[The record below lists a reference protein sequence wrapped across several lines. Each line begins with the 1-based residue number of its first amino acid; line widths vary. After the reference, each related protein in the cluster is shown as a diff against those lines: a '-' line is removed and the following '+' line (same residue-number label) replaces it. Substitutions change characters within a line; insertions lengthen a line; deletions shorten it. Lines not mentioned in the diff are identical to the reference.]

1 MKITDINGKVLLNN
15 SIEMPYFGLGL
26 YGIPDGQPIVDVINY
41 ALEIGYRL
49 FDTASM
55 YENERGVGMAINN
68 SKIPREEIF
77 VTTKV
82 WNSEQGYDNT
92 LKAFDNS
99 LKRLNLEY
107 VDLYLIHWPVKN
119 KYKETWRAL
128 ERIYK
133 EGRAKAIGL
142 SNFLQHHIQDIL
154 DICEILPA
162 VNQIEFHP
170 FLVQQDLLDFCKQH
184 NIKVEA
190 WSPLMHGKIFDE
202 PLLKNLA
209 SKYGKSVAQI
219 VLRWDL
225 QKGVITIPKSA
236 NKERIKS
243 NSEIFDFELSEEDMK
258 LIDNLDKNYR
268 IGADP
273 DNFDF

>member
-1 MKITDINGKVLLNN
+1 MKITDIKGRVTLNN
-15 SIEMPYFGLGL
+15 GIQMPYFGLGV
-26 YGIPDGQPIVDVINY
+26 YSIPDGQPIIDVINY

-55 YENERGVGMAINN
+55 YDNEKGVGIAINN
-68 SKIPREEIF
+68 SNVPREDIF
-77 VTTKV
+77 ITTKV

-119 KYKETWRAL
+119 KYKETWKAL

-133 EGRAKAIGL
+133 EGRAKAIGV
-142 SNFLQHHIQDIL
+142 SNFLIHHLKDIL
-154 DICEILPA
+154 DNCEIVPS

-170 FLVQQDLLDFCKQH
+170 FLIQPELLDFCKKH
-184 NIKVEA
+184 NIQVEA

-202 PLLKNLA
+202 PLLKEIA
-209 SKYGKSVAQI
+209 KKYNKTIAQI

-225 QKGVITIPKSA
+225 QKGVITIPKSS

-258 LIDNLDKNYR
+258 LIDSLDRNYR

>member
-1 MKITDINGKVLLNN
+1 MKITDIKGTVTLNN
-15 SIEMPYFGLGL
+15 GIKMPYFGLGL
-26 YGIPDGQPIVDVINY
+26 YNIPDGKPIIEVINY
-41 ALEIGYRL
+41 ALELGYRL

-55 YENERGVGMAINN
+55 YANEKGVGIAINN
-68 SKIPREEIF
+68 SAIPREEIF
-77 VTTKV
+77 ITTKV

-92 LKAFDNS
+92 LRAFDSS
-99 LKRLNLEY
+99 LKRLGLEY

-119 KYKETWRAL
+119 KYKETWKAL
-128 ERIYK
+128 EKIYK
-133 EGRAKAIGL
+133 EGRARSIGV
-142 SNFLQHHIQDIL
+142 SNFLIHHLKDIL
-154 DICEILPA
+154 DNCEIVPS

-170 FLVQQDLLDFCKQH
+170 FLIQPELLEFCKKHDIQ
-184 NIKVEA
+184 VEA
-190 WSPLMHGKIFDE
+190 WSPLMHGRIFDE
-202 PLLKNLA
+202 PLLKEIA
-209 SKYGKSVAQI
+209 KKYNKTIAQI

-225 QKGVITIPKSA
+225 QKDVITIPKSS

-258 LIDNLDKNYR
+258 AIDSLDRNYR

>member
-1 MKITDINGKVLLNN
+1 MKITDIKGTVTLNN
-15 SIEMPYFGLGL
+15 GIKMPYFGLGL
-26 YGIPDGQPIVDVINY
+26 YNIPDGKPIIEVINY
-41 ALEIGYRL
+41 ALELGYRL

-55 YENERGVGMAINN
+55 YANEKGVGIAINN
-68 SKIPREEIF
+68 SAIPREEIF
-77 VTTKV
+77 ITTKV

-92 LKAFDNS
+92 LRAFDSS
-99 LKRLNLEY
+99 LKRLGLEY

-119 KYKETWRAL
+119 KYKETWKAL
-128 ERIYK
+128 EKIYK
-133 EGRAKAIGL
+133 EGRARSIGV
-142 SNFLQHHIQDIL
+142 SNFLIHHLKDIL
-154 DICEILPA
+154 DNCEIVPS

-170 FLVQQDLLDFCKQH
+170 FLIQPELLEFCKKHDIQ
-184 NIKVEA
+184 VEA
-190 WSPLMHGKIFDE
+190 WSPLMHGRIFDE
-202 PLLKNLA
+202 PLLKEIA
-209 SKYGKSVAQI
+209 KKYNKTIAQI

-225 QKGVITIPKSA
+225 QKDVITIPKSS

-258 LIDNLDKNYR
+258 SIDSLDRNYR